1 LIRSRIRDP
10 EDYRRAAVQPPFL
23 RPTDTTT
30 RMTLAAIVFDFDGL
44 IVDTETPGFI
54 SWQEVYEEY
63 GATLNIDDWR
73 HATGYIGG
81 FDPAVHLEHL
91 LGRRLD
97 WSQIIPKRE
106 ARNWDLTIQARTLP
120 GIEALFQSARER
132 QLRIGVASNSGNGW
146 VEGGLQRLGLRGYVD
161 AVVTRDMVINP
172 KPAPDIYLKTV
183 QTLCVEP
190 QLAVALEDS
199 EPGCRAAKE
208 AGLKA
213 VAIPNQFSER
223 QDLTIADL
231 VVKSAEELDLDRLA
245 ALAAGTRFSLTLD
258 RR

>member
-1 LIRSRIRDP
+1 MRDGK
-10 EDYRRAAVQPPFL
+10 
-23 RPTDTTT
+23 
-30 RMTLAAIVFDFDGL
+30 LAAIVFDFDGL

-54 SWQEVYEEY
+54 SWQEVYQEF
-63 GATLNIDDWR
+63 GVVLKIDDWR
-73 HATGYIGG
+73 HTTGYVEG

-97 WSQIIPKRE
+97 WSQIVPKRE
-106 ARNWDLTIQARTLP
+106 ARNWELTLQASTLP
-120 GIEALFQSARER
+120 GIETLLRTARKSG
-132 QLRIGVASNSGNGW
+132 LLVGVASNSGNGW

-183 QTLCVEP
+183 QTLFVEP
-190 QLAVALEDS
+190 HLAVALEDS
-199 EPGCRAAKE
+199 EPGCRAAKQ

-231 VVKSAEELDLDRLA
+231 IVRSAEELDLDRLA
-245 ALAAGTRFSLTLD
+245 ALAAS
-258 RR
+258 

>member
-1 LIRSRIRDP
+1 
-10 EDYRRAAVQPPFL
+10 
-23 RPTDTTT
+23 
-30 RMTLAAIVFDFDGL
+30 MTLAAIVFDFDGL

-54 SWQEVYEEY
+54 SWQEVYEEF

-120 GIEALFQSARER
+120 GIEALFRSARER

-183 QTLCVEP
+183 QTLSVEP

-245 ALAAGTRFSLTLD
+245 ALATGRVALPRD